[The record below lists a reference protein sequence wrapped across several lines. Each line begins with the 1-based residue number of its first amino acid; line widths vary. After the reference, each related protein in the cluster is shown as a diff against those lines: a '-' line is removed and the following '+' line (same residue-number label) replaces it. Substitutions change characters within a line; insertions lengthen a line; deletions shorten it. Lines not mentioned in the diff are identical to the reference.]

1 MKNSFEELEEK
12 NTMPEGSEMNL
23 FAQIN
28 QTRSIGNVFGKFFHS
43 NQWINCHDFR
53 KKINLILFP

>member
-28 QTRSIGNVFGKFFHS
+28 QTRSIGNVFGNFFTQIS
-43 NQWINCHDFR
+43 GLIAMILG
-53 KKINLILFP
+53 KK